1 MLAPQKKLNYV
12 FSEVHEITDEEI
24 LAKEFLLQKT
34 PTIPELTEF
43 LPDGGPLQRYGI
55 EYIIEGNKLKW
66 SGKELD
72 GFLII
77 GDKITLR
84 YYAI

>member
-12 FSEVHEITDEEI
+12 YSEVHVITAEEI
-24 LAKEFLLQKT
+24 VAKEFTLQKT
-34 PTIPELTEF
+34 PTVPELTEF

-66 SGKELD
+66 SNKSLD
-72 GFLII
+72 GFLIT
-77 GDKITLR
+77 GDSITLR
-84 YYAI
+84 YYTV